1 MGPLSG
7 QVADLAL
14 AASVRHQT
22 VAAMARGD
30 DRLVAAG
37 SRLLA
42 VLTGLPEDAV
52 LAELGDEPGDA
63 SA

>member
-14 AASVRHQT
+14 AASVRRQT

-42 VLTGLPEDAV
+42 VLTGLPEDQ
-52 LAELGDEPGDA
+52 LGLGDEPGDVGA
-63 SA
+63 